1 MKKGCLIALA
11 AGLALVVIIILL
23 AFGLTRGAVKAGDEF
38 LGLIGSGK
46 VAAAYEKASATL
58 KSQQTEESFEQAVK
72 NLGLTDFASASWSS
86 RETKNDRA
94 HLEGSVKTRA
104 GGKIPLTMELVK
116 ESGTWKVIYLSGPQ
130 AGISVEQ
137 GGKQLPSD
145 EKSKALALDSLL
157 AFNKA
162 VQDKS
167 FVGFHQQ
174 ISRRWQEQIT
184 PDKLKEVFNQFIE
197 THLDISPIKE
207 VQPVLSAA
215 PEINSDGILVL
226 EGYYPTHPTKVYFR
240 LKYIYEHPAWKLFGI
255 QVNVNQ

>member
-1 MKKGCLIALA
+1 MKKGCLIAVA
-11 AGLALVVIIILL
+11 AGLLLIVIIILL

-46 VAAAYEKASATL
+46 IAAAYESASATL
-58 KSQQTEESFEQAVK
+58 KSQQTVQSFEQAVK
-72 NLGLTDFASASWSS
+72 NLGLTDFAPASWSS
-86 RETKNDRA
+86 RETNNGRA
-94 HLEGSVKTRA
+94 HLEGSVTTRSR
-104 GGKIPLTMELVK
+104 GKIPLTMELVK
-116 ESGTWKVIYLSGPQ
+116 ESGTWRVISLTAPQ
-130 AGISVEQ
+130 AGASVEQ

-145 EKSKALALDSLL
+145 EKAKTLILESLL

-226 EGYYPTHPTKVYFR
+226 EGYYPTSPTKVYFR

-255 QVNVNQ
+255 QVNVE